1 MPQVFVRFAGVAAR
15 KLPQLREA
23 RRHNLPTMN
32 KRFLSDRRATWRQ
45 RFLDIARQAG
55 AAGAGAPVAASEEP
69 RPRPRIFPSAA
80 ALRVRGVTVS
90 SH

>member
-1 MPQVFVRFAGVAAR
+1 MNTG
-15 KLPQLREA
+15 KLPQPPEA
-23 RRHNLPTMN
+23 ARHNLRSMKT
-32 KRFLSDRRATWRQ
+32 RFLPDRRATWRQ

-55 AAGAGAPVAASEEP
+55 AAGSPAPVAADEA

-80 ALRVRGVTVS
+80 ALRIRVS